1 MELKGKMATRRGR
14 LPRHKLQQQ
23 QHQADLGARDA
34 CGASLPSYNQQVFPH
49 LYCGCD
55 DGRGAGGGQP
65 SWW

>member
-34 CGASLPSYNQQVFPH
+34 CGASLPSYNQQGFPH
-49 LYCGCD
+49 LYWGG
-55 DGRGAGGGQP
+55 DGGHGGGGGKP
-65 SWW
+65 S